1 MATRIPDR
9 LIWAVEQLSVNSG
22 DEILEIGCGTGVAA
36 SLICSRLADGH
47 LTAIDRSESMIDTA
61 RRRNQAHVASGRAVF
76 LATGLAEM
84 DVGHKRF
91 NKALAV
97 NVNVFWQQPDDE
109 LVILKKVLHPGGE
122 VFLVFQPPVASRA
135 EHSAEA
141 CSQFLLRHGFSDITV
156 DFKVLQPVTAVCI
169 RAKLMRV

>member
-22 DEILEIGCGTGVAA
+22 DEILEIGCGTGMAA

-141 CSQFLLRHGFSDITV
+141 CSQFLLRHGLDELASAENASQHI
-156 DFKVLQPVTAVCI
+156 I
-169 RAKLMRV
+169 RILI